1 MSLRID
7 HVVYAVADL
16 DAGAAAMQER
26 HGLAS
31 VAGGRHLGW
40 GTGNRIIPLGASYLE
55 LLSVVD
61 HQEAAMDPF
70 GQAVARHLQA
80 GDGPFLWVLATD
92 DLDGVADR
100 LGLEVVAKSR
110 LLPEGGEVAWRSA
123 GLPEAAQ
130 KPWLPFFIAWDV
142 PPERHPGAKPAAHA
156 GVPRGIAWVAV
167 GTPGP
172 EETAELATWLGG
184 EDLPVRLEGPP
195 GINALAV
202 ATGAGDIVIR

>member
-16 DAGAAAMQER
+16 DAAAVTMQER

-61 HQEAAMDPF
+61 HQEAALDPF
-70 GQAVARHLQA
+70 GQAVARHLQH
-80 GDGPFLWVLATD
+80 GDGPFLWVLSTD

-100 LGLEVVAKSR
+100 LGLDVVAKSR
-110 LLPEGGEVAWRSA
+110 LLPGGGEIAWRSA
-123 GLPEAAQ
+123 GLPQAAE
-130 KPWLPFFIAWDV
+130 KPWLPFFISWDLS
-142 PPERHPGAKPAAHA
+142 PEDYPGRMPAAHA
-156 GVPRGIAWVAV
+156 VAPAGIAWVEV
-167 GTPGP
+167 GTPDP
-172 EETAELATWLGG
+172 EATAELATWLGA
-184 EDLPVRLEGPP
+184 EDLPVRLDGPP
-195 GINALAV
+195 GVNALAV
-202 ATGAGDIVIR
+202 AAASGDVVIR